1 MLSRLANNLFWMGRY
16 MERAEYLARY
26 AMVHYY
32 SALDAPF
39 LHPKEEV
46 HASVLKFPLLYDG
59 YKELYEDF
67 SDDNVLHYLFL
78 DPYNL
83 GSVRYNLMR
92 ARENARG
99 SRDLLLTEL
108 WESINI
114 LYHRVNHVEH
124 LDMETFDL
132 MTRDVRSHISV
143 INGYIDNT
151 LIHNEV
157 WALFKA
163 GQHFERCIQVTR
175 LLEVKWAEI
184 QEASKT
190 ELGQAYENYLT
201 ITMLRSAESFD
212 MSRIYFKRVPETED
226 ALLFILSNSILPRS
240 VAFNLEA
247 LQRVLKI
254 LDLPHT
260 KLLDQ
265 FNFKIARLTTQ
276 LQYLVPED
284 FNDDPGKYFADLRAH
299 LIELA
304 YIFDKEYLL

>member
-1 MLSRLANNLFWMGRY
+1 
-16 MERAEYLARY
+16 
-26 AMVHYY
+26 
-32 SALDAPF
+32 
-39 LHPKEEV
+39 
-46 HASVLKFPLLYDG
+46 
-59 YKELYEDF
+59 
-67 SDDNVLHYLFL
+67 
-78 DPYNL
+78 
-83 GSVRYNLMR
+83 
-92 ARENARG
+92 
-99 SRDLLLTEL
+99 
-108 WESINI
+108 
-114 LYHRVNHVEH
+114 
-124 LDMETFDL
+124 
-132 MTRDVRSHISV
+132 
-143 INGYIDNT
+143 
-151 LIHNEV
+151 
-157 WALFKA
+157 
-163 GQHFERCIQVTR
+163 
-175 LLEVKWAEI
+175 
-184 QEASKT
+184 
-190 ELGQAYENYLT
+190 
-201 ITMLRSAESFD
+201 MLRSAESFD